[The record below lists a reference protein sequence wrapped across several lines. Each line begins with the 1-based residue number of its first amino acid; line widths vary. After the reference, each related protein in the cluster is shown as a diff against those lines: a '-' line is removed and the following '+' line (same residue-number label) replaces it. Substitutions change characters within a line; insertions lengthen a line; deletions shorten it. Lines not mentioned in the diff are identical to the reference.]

1 MRHSPGP
8 WKLETRAHVHAIMD
22 ANGEDVAYQHIAPT
36 DEKTTTPE
44 VLKGNAQL
52 IAAAPT
58 LLQALKLIYD
68 LCPCTCDPTEDE
80 HAENCPVGIAVKALN
95 IAGV

>member
-22 ANGEDVAYQHIAPT
+22 ANGEDVVYQPIATT

-44 VLKGNAQL
+44 VLKGNARL

-58 LLQALKLIYD
+58 MLLALQKIRMVGPCACGEKHGSNPD
-68 LCPCTCDPTEDE
+68 CPIT
-80 HAENCPVGIAVKALN
+80 IAVNAL
-95 IAGV
+95 ATLQW